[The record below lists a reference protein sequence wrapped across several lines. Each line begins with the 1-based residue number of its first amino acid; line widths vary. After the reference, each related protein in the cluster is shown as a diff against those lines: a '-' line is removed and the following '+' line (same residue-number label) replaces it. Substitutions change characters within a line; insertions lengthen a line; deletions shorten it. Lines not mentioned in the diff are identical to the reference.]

1 MITIIKTNN
10 INSSY
15 LLIPEPCKSIFGK
28 LDKYIKIYYDKFVF
42 SMRKKLYMIQFKPLY
57 YYESFN
63 FL

>member
-1 MITIIKTNN
+1 
-10 INSSY
+10 

-28 LDKYIKIYYDKFVF
+28 LDKYIKIYYDKLVF